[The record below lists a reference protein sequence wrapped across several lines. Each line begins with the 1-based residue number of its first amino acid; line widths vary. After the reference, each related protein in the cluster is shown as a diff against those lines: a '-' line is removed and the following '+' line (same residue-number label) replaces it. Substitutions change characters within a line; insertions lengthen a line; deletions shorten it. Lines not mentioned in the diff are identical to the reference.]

1 MAPAYEKC
9 PDRPRSRKLFDLD
22 EETTVGSQIKWKNRD
37 QARTKRFSI
46 YIIYRVFLFAQRNVA
61 ARFYLAVFY
70 SVFCLAGFNFSAFLP
85 VKVHRIGNEVKFIP
99 NSQQR
104 RETSLFEGIWTM
116 VVVETVCDSSLLF
129 SYVGGQNM

>member
-1 MAPAYEKC
+1 MEEW
-9 PDRPRSRKLFDLD
+9 RS
-22 EETTVGSQIKWKNRD
+22 GSDK
-37 QARTKRFSI
+37 T
-46 YIIYRVFLFAQRNVA
+46 L
-61 ARFYLAVFY
+61 FYLYNLSCF
-70 SVFCLAGFNFSAFLP
+70 SLCPEKRGGSFLSRCLLLYFFAWRALISLLFLP
-85 VKVHRIGNEVKFIP
+85 VKVRRIGNEVKFIP

>member
-1 MAPAYEKC
+1 MEEW
-9 PDRPRSRKLFDLD
+9 RS
-22 EETTVGSQIKWKNRD
+22 GSDK
-37 QARTKRFSI
+37 T
-46 YIIYRVFLFAQRNVA
+46 L
-61 ARFYLAVFY
+61 FYLYNLSCFSLCPEKRGGSFFISLPFALF
-70 SVFCLAGFNFSAFLP
+70 FCLAGFNFSAFFLP
-85 VKVHRIGNEVKFIP
+85 VKVRRIGNEVKFIP